1 MCHALSAMQQLNSQA
16 SHADL
21 CILHSSRVGSTHYV
35 ILTNHYV
42 THELISRSPDDSL
55 LCCGTSP
62 VRSDPTSKSMLLFFE
77 VKKKKDEG
85 EKAEGPVLQIA
96 VEGGGVSAIMVKW
109 LAETN
114 QILCR

>member
-1 MCHALSAMQQLNSQA
+1 MSC
-16 SHADL
+16 
-21 CILHSSRVGSTHYV
+21 
-35 ILTNHYV
+35 
-42 THELISRSPDDSL
+42 SPDYSL

-62 VRSDPTSKSMLLFFE
+62 VRSDPTSKSLLLFFE
-77 VKKKKDEG
+77 VKQKQKKDAG
-85 EKAEGPVLQIA
+85 ASDKAEGPVLQIA

>member
-1 MCHALSAMQQLNSQA
+1 MCHALYALQRLMSQA
-16 SHADL
+16 WRTLLHHMWEVHI
-21 CILHSSRVGSTHYV
+21 ILF
-35 ILTNHYV
+35 NNYV
-42 THELISRSPDDSL
+42 TYVLTSRSPDDSL

>member
-1 MCHALSAMQQLNSQA
+1 MSC
-16 SHADL
+16 
-21 CILHSSRVGSTHYV
+21 
-35 ILTNHYV
+35 
-42 THELISRSPDDSL
+42 SPDDSL

-62 VRSDPTSKSMLLFFE
+62 VRSDPTSKSLLLFFE
-77 VKKKKDEG
+77 VKKKKDAG
-85 EKAEGPVLQIA
+85 EKPEGPVLQIA

>member
-1 MCHALSAMQQLNSQA
+1 MSHAF
-16 SHADL
+16 HADL
-21 CILHSSRVGSTHYV
+21 CILPASRVSSIHYI
-35 ILTNHYV
+35 ILTNH
-42 THELISRSPDDSL
+42 HISFVSPSCSPDDSL